1 MNTKNNDCDHKRIDA
16 FLNSDHVALDAPQ
29 LVDHLD
35 TCAECRNYIETQAAE
50 AERWAN
56 ATELLKP
63 TEFDRAGTVGCSAA
77 TIGHQRIEQPIA
89 VKSVL
94 DSLAPS
100 GDPNRLGRL
109 GGYEVSG
116 VVGVGGMGVVL
127 KAVDSALDRVVAI
140 KVMAPH
146 LANNGTARRRF
157 SREAKA
163 AAAVLHPNV
172 VPIHCVSSDEPIP
185 YLVMA
190 YIRGGS
196 LQTRLQCEGPLTT
209 VEILRIG
216 SQVAAGLAAAHE
228 QGLVHRDIKPENI
241 LLEDGVERVTLT
253 DFGLARAVDD
263 ASVTREGTIAGTPQY
278 MSPEQ
283 ARGESV
289 DQTSDLFSLGS
300 VLYALCTGRPPFRA
314 ETSYGVMRRIID
326 ENAVPIREI
335 NPEIPDWLAQI
346 VEKLMTKDKASRF
359 DSAKEV
365 HTLLESCLS
374 HVQQPTHAELPDSL
388 RTGLV
393 TTKPQGGPKAFFT
406 SRIVVLTLI
415 GILAAMGLIGI
426 NSLASRF
433 ALAEARKAF
442 TQAQAELDPQFSS
455 GNPTNAVSTLLNNEN
470 GPGFLL
476 ALDAQFKH
484 FTYDLY
490 LALDGKSEGAVFIWN
505 RSEAPASQMLIRTNG
520 KNIILKDVLPKQ
532 IHVTELRIEK
542 SKLLI
547 SYTTSDREADQLP
560 IDSDL
565 KLRPGASYET
575 AVEIATLLNENADW
589 IEPFKNGRLV
599 SSRHLQ
605 DEPILQLMRDADD
618 STSPEDRI
626 ILDQGYTIFDG
637 GKEIGS
643 RHLVVTGNDET
654 LSIVEEYSLGLQF
667 DGAPLGIVERNVSA
681 VYTVAGDTPL
691 LIRGTNSTKEQG
703 ALVMDGTVELENG
716 KAEMKW
722 TAHTERGRKLDR
734 PSQQLATGKT
744 PPGPLV
750 LGSTIQVV
758 GPLLLPKD
766 GDRIVGWATF
776 NNRVRKGRPLVEFKA
791 GCTLKRT
798 SRLEGAGFT
807 ITLFE
812 PDSDKPEMIWEYDS
826 QGNCESVQLASTTVM
841 KPHEA
846 AAASENALTIEELL
860 RRESEGL
867 LNPVQLDE
875 LVDLILEYQ
884 ADRER
889 PWRTEMGDLIEKRW
903 VNGKLDRKLWEQY
916 TAQFVVDIYE
926 IKVRPRIVIG
936 TPGGVNL
943 QLEIQDVRCGSGKH
957 ITFEVQETNRV
968 TKIGST
974 IIGGN
979 NIPGTFPLRH
989 QSGGR
994 TMGNSNHFGKQTWES
1009 IRPGKQKITFEAQ
1022 LAIVESSASDK
1033 DEQQNVFASRKVTF
1047 EAETTF
1053 LPRGQTTVNI
1063 NTDPSMK
1070 PDVDRSITIKRIKT
1084 GPAVNPKTDNKYY
1097 SNVIL
1102 DITPRPID
1110 IAFEIILK
1118 DGDNEYTSGSVTS
1131 TSDDKDGLNS
1141 MAYIPADLSGK
1152 RIDVIFR
1159 PAPDIA
1165 EDTVDLFEI
1174 WGEEIVFKN
1183 VLVSGESVSD
1193 SGK

>member
-1 MNTKNNDCDHKRIDA
+1 MNTQDNSCDHKRIDA
-16 FLNSDHVALDAPQ
+16 FLNSDHVALDDPQ

-35 TCAECRNYIETQAAE
+35 TCAACRNYIETQAAE
-50 AERWAN
+50 AERWAK

-77 TIGHQRIEQPIA
+77 TIGNQRIEQPVA

-100 GDPNRLGRL
+100 DDPNRLGRL

-172 VPIHCVSSDEPIP
+172 VPIHCVSSDESIP

-196 LQTRLQCEGPLTT
+196 LQKRLQREGPLST

-216 SQVAAGLAAAHE
+216 SQVAAGLSAAHE

-289 DQTSDLFSLGS
+289 DQASDLFSLGS

-326 ENAVPIREI
+326 ESAVPIREMT
-335 NPEIPDWLAQI
+335 PEIPEWLAQI
-346 VEKLMTKDKASRF
+346 VEKLMAKDKADRF
-359 DSAKEV
+359 ASASEV
-365 HTLLESCLS
+365 HKLLESCLN
-374 HVQQPTHAELPDSL
+374 HLQQPTQTDLPESL
-388 RTGLV
+388 RAMPAPAATGRGLIPFL
-393 TTKPQGGPKAFFT
+393 TTKVGVFT
-406 SRIVVLTLI
+406 LV
-415 GILAAMGLIGI
+415 GILAAVGLIGI
-426 NSLASRF
+426 NSLASRS
-433 ALAEARKAF
+433 AQQEAGEAF
-442 TQAQAELDPQFSS
+442 TQPQAEL
-455 GNPTNAVSTLLNNEN
+455 
-470 GPGFLL
+470 
-476 ALDAQFKH
+476 
-484 FTYDLY
+484 
-490 LALDGKSEGAVFIWN
+490 
-505 RSEAPASQMLIRTNG
+505 ASQNRQ
-520 KNIILKDVLPKQ
+520 P
-532 IHVTELRIEK
+532 
-542 SKLLI
+542 S
-547 SYTTSDREADQLP
+547 
-560 IDSDL
+560 
-565 KLRPGASYET
+565 GA
-575 AVEIATLLNENADW
+575 
-589 IEPFKNGRLV
+589 
-599 SSRHLQ
+599 
-605 DEPILQLMRDADD
+605 
-618 STSPEDRI
+618 RI
-626 ILDQGYTIFDG
+626 ILDQGYTILDG
-637 GKEIGS
+637 GEEIGS
-643 RHLVVTGNDET
+643 RHLVVTKKDET
-654 LSIVEEYSLGLQF
+654 LSIVEEYSLALQF

-681 VYTVAGDTPL
+681 VYAVAGDTPL
-691 LIRGTNSTKEQG
+691 LMRGTNSTKEQG
-703 ALVMDGTVELENG
+703 GLVMHGTVELENG

-722 TAHTERGRKLDR
+722 TDHTESGRKLDR
-734 PSQQLATGKT
+734 PSQQLATVKA

-776 NNRVRKGRPLVEFKA
+776 NNRVRKGKPLVEYKA

-812 PDSDKPEMIWEYDS
+812 PHSDKPEMTWEFDS
-826 QGNCESVQLASTTVM
+826 KGNCESVQLASTTVM
-841 KPHEA
+841 KPREA
-846 AAASENALTIEELL
+846 LAASENAPTIEELI
-860 RRESEGL
+860 RREREGL
-867 LNPVQLDE
+867 LNPVQWDE
-875 LVDLILEYQ
+875 LVALVLRYQ
-884 ADRER
+884 ADRKR

-903 VNGKLDRKLWEQY
+903 VSGKLDRDLWEQY
-916 TAQFVVDIYE
+916 TAEFVVDYFRV
-926 IKVRPRIVIG
+926 KVRPRIVIG

-943 QLEIQDVRCGSGKH
+943 QLRTQDVRCGSGKH
-957 ITFEVQETNRV
+957 ITFRLQQKSYEFRIGGTLVGAADQQANLGTISHQGDQSGMGFGCSFDEETWDSIKPGRQ
-968 TKIGST
+968 T
-974 IIGGN
+974 IIYELQLD
-979 NIPGTFPLRH
+979 ILESPAPG
-989 QSGGR
+989 Q
-994 TMGNSNHFGKQTWES
+994 
-1009 IRPGKQKITFEAQ
+1009 
-1022 LAIVESSASDK
+1022 
-1033 DEQQNVFASRKVTF
+1033 DEQPDVFASRKVSF
-1047 EAETTF
+1047 ETETTF

-1063 NTDPSMK
+1063 NIDPLIK
-1070 PDVDRSITIKRIKT
+1070 ADVDRSITIKRIET
-1084 GPAVNPKTDNKYY
+1084 SLDENTATDNKYY
-1097 SNVIL
+1097 CNIIL
-1102 DITPRPID
+1102 NIEPRPID
-1110 IAFEIILK
+1110 IAFSIILK
-1118 DGDNEYTSGSVTS
+1118 DGDKEYRSGSVTS
-1131 TSDDKDGLNS
+1131 PADSDSGLKS
-1141 MAYIPADLSGK
+1141 VAYIAADLSGK

-1159 PAPDIA
+1159 PNPRIA

-1183 VLVSGESVSD
+1183 VLVSGESVTD

>member
-1 MNTKNNDCDHKRIDA
+1 MNAQNNSCDHKRIDA
-16 FLNSDHVALDAPQ
+16 FLNSGHVALDDPQ
-29 LVDHLD
+29 LIDHLD
-35 TCAECRNYIETQAAE
+35 TCAACCNYIEAQAAE
-50 AERWAN
+50 AERWAKV
-56 ATELLKP
+56 TELLKP
-63 TEFDRAGTVGCSAA
+63 TEFDQASTVGCSAA
-77 TIGHQRIEQPIA
+77 TIGHQRNEHPFA
-89 VKSVL
+89 VQNVL

-100 GDPNRLGRL
+100 NDPNRLGLL

-127 KAVDSALDRVVAI
+127 KAVDPALDRVVAI

-146 LANNGTARRRF
+146 LANNRTARRRF

-172 VPIHCVSSDEPIP
+172 IPIHSVSSDDSIP

-196 LQTRLQCEGPLTT
+196 LQKRLQCEGPLTT

-326 ENAVPIREI
+326 ESSVPIREI

-346 VEKLMTKDKASRF
+346 VEKLMAKDKAGRF

-388 RTGLV
+388 RAGLV
-393 TTKPQGGPKAFFT
+393 TTQPQGGPKTFLT
-406 SRIVVLTLI
+406 SRIVVLTMI
-415 GILAAMGLIGI
+415 GILAALGLIGI

-433 ALAEARKAF
+433 ALEEARKAF
-442 TQAQAELDPQFSS
+442 TQAQAELDSRTS
-455 GNPTNAVSTLLNNEN
+455 TGNPTNAVVALLTNEH
-470 GPGFLL
+470 GPGYLL
-476 ALDAQFKH
+476 ALDNQFKH
-484 FTYDLY
+484 FAYDKY

-505 RSEAPASQMLIRTNG
+505 RNNAHEPQMLIGTNG
-520 KNIILKDVLPKQ
+520 KWRLTGVLPHQ
-532 IHVTELRIEK
+532 IYVTELKIEQ

-547 SYTTSDREADQLP
+547 GYTASDRAADRLT
-560 IDSDL
+560 IETEF

-575 AVEIATLLNENADW
+575 TVEITDLLRDNADW
-589 IEPFKNGRLV
+589 NEPFKHGRLV
-599 SSRHLQ
+599 SSSNLQ
-605 DEPILQLMRDADD
+605 DEPISRLMRVA
-618 STSPEDRI
+618 
-626 ILDQGYTIFDG
+626 
-637 GKEIGS
+637 
-643 RHLVVTGNDET
+643 DET
-654 LSIVEEYSLGLQF
+654 GPASESAIVE
-667 DGAPLGIVERNVSA
+667 
-681 VYTVAGDTPL
+681 L
-691 LIRGTNSTKEQG
+691 LHR
-703 ALVMDGTVELENG
+703 
-716 KAEMKW
+716 
-722 TAHTERGRKLDR
+722 
-734 PSQQLATGKT
+734 
-744 PPGPLV
+744 
-750 LGSTIQVV
+750 
-758 GPLLLPKD
+758 
-766 GDRIVGWATF
+766 
-776 NNRVRKGRPLVEFKA
+776 
-791 GCTLKRT
+791 
-798 SRLEGAGFT
+798 EG
-807 ITLFE
+807 
-812 PDSDKPEMIWEYDS
+812 
-826 QGNCESVQLASTTVM
+826 
-841 KPHEA
+841 
-846 AAASENALTIEELL
+846 
-860 RRESEGL
+860 EGL
-867 LNPVQLDE
+867 LNSDQMN
-875 LVDLILEYQ
+875 DLIDLVLKHQ
-884 ADRER
+884 ADRQR
-889 PWRTEMGDLIEKRW
+889 PWRTEMGDLIEKSW
-903 VNGKLDRKLWEQY
+903 VSDKLDRDLWEQY
-916 TAQFVVDIYE
+916 TAQFVVDYFDV
-926 IKVRPRIVIG
+926 KVRPRIVIG

-943 QLEIQDVRCGSGKH
+943 QLVVQDVRCGSGKH
-957 ITFEVQETNRV
+957 ITFQLQQKSWAVRIGETL
-968 TKIGST
+968 IGASNMPGNLGT
-974 IIGGN
+974 IRHKGGYSSLGCN
-979 NIPGTFPLRH
+979 NA
-989 QSGGR
+989 
-994 TMGNSNHFGKQTWES
+994 FGQQTWES
-1009 IRPGKQKITFEAQ
+1009 IKPGRQTITYESE
-1022 LAIVESSASDK
+1022 LAILESAAPENKERQD
-1033 DEQQNVFASRKVTF
+1033 VFASRKVTF
-1047 EAETTF
+1047 ETETTF

-1070 PDVDRSITIKRIKT
+1070 ADVDRSITIKRIKT

-1097 SNVIL
+1097 SNVML

-1141 MAYIPADLSGK
+1141 MAYIPSDLSGK

-1159 PAPDIA
+1159 PAPEIA

-1183 VLVSGESVSD
+1183 VLVSGESVTE

>member
-50 AERWAN
+50 AERWAK

-77 TIGHQRIEQPIA
+77 TIGHQRIEQPVA

-100 GDPNRLGRL
+100 DDPNRLGRL

-172 VPIHCVSSDEPIP
+172 VPIHCVSSDNAIP
-185 YLVMA
+185 HLVMA

-263 ASVTREGTIAGTPQY
+263 ASVSREGTIAGTPQY

-283 ARGESV
+283 ARGELV

-326 ENAVPIREI
+326 ESAVPIREI

-365 HTLLESCLS
+365 HTHLESCLS

-393 TTKPQGGPKAFFT
+393 TTQPQGGPKAFFT

-560 IDSDL
+560 IESDL

-575 AVEIATLLNENADW
+575 AVEITTLLNDNADW
-589 IEPFKNGRLV
+589 IEPFKTGRLV

-605 DEPILQLMRDADD
+605 DEPVLQLMRDAD
-618 STSPEDRI
+618 E
-626 ILDQGYTIFDG
+626 
-637 GKEIGS
+637 
-643 RHLVVTGNDET
+643 TG
-654 LSIVEEYSLGLQF
+654 
-667 DGAPLGIVERNVSA
+667 P
-681 VYTVAGDTPL
+681 
-691 LIRGTNSTKEQG
+691 
-703 ALVMDGTVELENG
+703 
-716 KAEMKW
+716 
-722 TAHTERGRKLDR
+722 
-734 PSQQLATGKT
+734 
-744 PPGPLV
+744 
-750 LGSTIQVV
+750 
-758 GPLLLPKD
+758 
-766 GDRIVGWATF
+766 
-776 NNRVRKGRPLVEFKA
+776 
-791 GCTLKRT
+791 
-798 SRLEGAGFT
+798 
-807 ITLFE
+807 
-812 PDSDKPEMIWEYDS
+812 
-826 QGNCESVQLASTTVM
+826 
-841 KPHEA
+841 
-846 AAASENALTIEELL
+846 ASESAIVELL
-860 RRESEGL
+860 RREGDDL
-867 LNPVQLDE
+867 LDIDQVD
-875 LVDLILEYQ
+875 DLIDVVLKHQ
-884 ADRER
+884 ADRQR
-889 PWRTEMGDLIEKRW
+889 PWRTEMGDLIEKSW
-903 VNGKLDRKLWEQY
+903 VSDKLDRDLWEQY
-916 TAQFVVDIYE
+916 TSQFVVDYFDV
-926 IKVRPRIVIG
+926 KVRPRIVIG

-957 ITFEVQETNRV
+957 ITFQLQQKSWAVRIGETL
-968 TKIGST
+968 IGASNMPGNLGT
-974 IIGGN
+974 IRHKGGYSSLGCN
-979 NIPGTFPLRH
+979 NA
-989 QSGGR
+989 
-994 TMGNSNHFGKQTWES
+994 FGQQTWES
-1009 IRPGKQKITFEAQ
+1009 IKPGRQTITYESE
-1022 LAIVESSASDK
+1022 LAILESAAPENKERQD
-1033 DEQQNVFASRKVTF
+1033 VFASRKVTF
-1047 EAETTF
+1047 ETETTF

-1070 PDVDRSITIKRIKT
+1070 ADVDRSITIKRIKT

-1097 SNVIL
+1097 SNVML

-1159 PAPDIA
+1159 PAPEIA

-1183 VLVSGESVSD
+1183 VMVSGESVID

>member
-1 MNTKNNDCDHKRIDA
+1 MNTQNNSCDRKRIDA
-16 FLNSDHVALDAPQ
+16 FLNSDHVALDDPQ

-35 TCAECRNYIETQAAE
+35 TCAACRNYIETQAAE
-50 AERWAN
+50 AERWAK

-77 TIGHQRIEQPIA
+77 TIGNQRIEQPVA

-100 GDPNRLGRL
+100 DDPNRLGRL

-146 LANNGTARRRF
+146 LVNNGTARRRF

-172 VPIHCVSSDEPIP
+172 VPIHCVSSDESIP

-196 LQTRLQCEGPLTT
+196 LQKRLQREGPLST

-216 SQVAAGLAAAHE
+216 SQVAAGLSAAHE

-289 DQTSDLFSLGS
+289 DQASDLFSLGS

-326 ENAVPIREI
+326 ESAVPIREI

-346 VEKLMTKDKASRF
+346 VEKLMAKDKAGRF

-365 HTLLESCLS
+365 QTLLEPCLN
-374 HVQQPTHAELPDSL
+374 HVQQPTHTELPVSL
-388 RTGLV
+388 RKVLV
-393 TTKPQGGPKAFFT
+393 TTQPQNRPKALLT
-406 SRIVVLTLI
+406 SRIVAVTLI
-415 GILAAMGLIGI
+415 GILAAIVLLGI
-426 NSLASRF
+426 NSLASNS
-433 ALAEARKAF
+433 ALEEAGKAF
-442 TQAQAELDPQFSS
+442 TQAQAELDPQNST
-455 GNPTNAVSTLLNNEN
+455 GNPTNAVSALLNNKN

-476 ALDAQFKH
+476 ALDDQFKH
-484 FTYDLY
+484 FTYDHY
-490 LALDGKSEGAVFIWN
+490 LALDGESEGAVFIWN
-505 RSEAPASQMLIRTNG
+505 RSEAPATQMLIRTNG
-520 KNIILKDVLPKQ
+520 KNIILKDVLPTQ

-547 SYTTSDREADQLP
+547 SYTTSDRVADQLS
-560 IDSDL
+560 IETEF

-575 AVEIATLLNENADW
+575 TVEITDLLRDNADW
-589 IEPFKNGRLV
+589 NEPFKHGRLV
-599 SSRHLQ
+599 SSSNLQ
-605 DEPILQLMRDADD
+605 DEPISRLMRVA
-618 STSPEDRI
+618 
-626 ILDQGYTIFDG
+626 
-637 GKEIGS
+637 
-643 RHLVVTGNDET
+643 DET
-654 LSIVEEYSLGLQF
+654 GPASESAIVE
-667 DGAPLGIVERNVSA
+667 
-681 VYTVAGDTPL
+681 L
-691 LIRGTNSTKEQG
+691 LHR
-703 ALVMDGTVELENG
+703 
-716 KAEMKW
+716 
-722 TAHTERGRKLDR
+722 
-734 PSQQLATGKT
+734 
-744 PPGPLV
+744 
-750 LGSTIQVV
+750 
-758 GPLLLPKD
+758 
-766 GDRIVGWATF
+766 
-776 NNRVRKGRPLVEFKA
+776 
-791 GCTLKRT
+791 
-798 SRLEGAGFT
+798 EG
-807 ITLFE
+807 
-812 PDSDKPEMIWEYDS
+812 
-826 QGNCESVQLASTTVM
+826 
-841 KPHEA
+841 
-846 AAASENALTIEELL
+846 
-860 RRESEGL
+860 EGL
-867 LNPVQLDE
+867 LNSDQMN
-875 LVDLILEYQ
+875 DLIDLVLKHQ
-884 ADRER
+884 ADRQR
-889 PWRTEMGDLIEKRW
+889 PWRTEMGDLIEKSW
-903 VNGKLDRKLWEQY
+903 VSDKLDRDLWEQY
-916 TAQFVVDIYE
+916 TSQFVVDYFDV
-926 IKVRPRIVIG
+926 KVRPRIVIG

-943 QLEIQDVRCGSGKH
+943 QLVVQDVRCGSGKH
-957 ITFEVQETNRV
+957 ITFQLQQKSWAVRIGETL
-968 TKIGST
+968 IGASNMPGNLGT
-974 IIGGN
+974 LRHKGGN
-979 NIPGTFPLRH
+979 SSLGCN
-989 QSGGR
+989 
-994 TMGNSNHFGKQTWES
+994 NAFGKQTWDSIKPGRQTITYES
-1009 IRPGKQKITFEAQ
+1009 E
-1022 LAIVESSASDK
+1022 LAILESAAPENKERQD
-1033 DEQQNVFASRKVTF
+1033 VFASRKVTF
-1047 EAETTF
+1047 ETETTF

-1070 PDVDRSITIKRIKT
+1070 VDVDRSITIKRIKT

-1097 SNVIL
+1097 SNVML